1 MIHGRV
7 RLDFCDAITGKVK
20 DRIEGDN
27 TFTNAIDSLLNKC
40 PCGADRAT
48 LDGTK
53 GNTFESQLNFVNS
66 ALGGVLLFPGDVTS
80 GANALYEPLNNQ
92 PTAYASILGQDT
104 TDSKTGYFSSY
115 DSRDIEGGYRFV
127 YEWGASF
134 GNGNIKT
141 VCLTNAYGGEA
152 YGKKAYFGDKFLCLM
167 PAFGASIRALGW
179 CDDYFYYI
187 KGHNSQFSANDQ
199 VRRIK
204 RPLYEMFINQA
215 AMLDSNS
222 ELFYT
227 HGSDSSYN
235 SSRVGLDPVGK
246 KVYIMY
252 GAAGTTKTLAVCDI
266 ASFNPLTPYTP
277 SSASTSTVTF
287 SQSMPVR
294 SGQYI
299 MIAKRD
305 NYIYFCK
312 SYDNSGAAVISRLNL
327 NNNADYKEISVST
340 ATANG
345 DLAIMTDTSEI
356 NGAGFILGNEQT
368 VGGETV
374 IPVYETTSQYQHV
387 IMNRYGV
394 WQAIK
399 MISST
404 GQGPNMIGFQ
414 VNPYY
419 MASKF
424 VLDSVKNKDNTKT
437 MKLIYEVTH
446 S

>member
-53 GNTFESQLNFVNS
+53 STSFESQLNFVNS

-80 GANALYEPLNNQ
+80 GASALYEPLDNQ
-92 PTAYASILGQDT
+92 PTAYARIGAQDT
-104 TDSKTGYFSSY
+104 SDTKTGYFSET
-115 DSRDIEGGYRFV
+115 DSREISGGYRFV

-134 GNGNIKT
+134 GNGDIKT
-141 VCLTNAYGGEA
+141 VCLTNKYGGEA
-152 YGKKAYFGDKFLCLM
+152 YGKTAYFGDKFLCLM
-167 PAFGASIRALGW
+167 PNLGVNVRALGW

-187 KGHNSQFSANDQ
+187 KGHNTRFDSNDE
-199 VRRIK
+199 VKRIK
-204 RPLYEMFINQA
+204 RPLYEMLINQA
-215 AMLDSNS
+215 AMLDTNA
-222 ELFYT
+222 ETFYT
-227 HGSDSSYN
+227 NGDTSAYN

-266 ASFNPLTPYTP
+266 ASFNPLSPYTP
-277 SSASTSTVTF
+277 ATATTSTLTF
-287 SQSMPVR
+287 SQSMPVI
-294 SGQYI
+294 SGNYI
-299 MIAKRD
+299 MIAKRGD
-305 NYIYFCK
+305 YIYFCK
-312 SYDNSGAAVISRLNL
+312 SYANSGAAVISRLNL
-327 NNNADYKEISVST
+327 NNNADYKEISVTT

-345 DLAIMTDTSEI
+345 DLVLMTDTNEI
-356 NGAGFILGNEQT
+356 NGAGFILGTEQT

-374 IPVYETTSQYQHV
+374 IPVYETTSQNQHV

-399 MISST
+399 MISAT